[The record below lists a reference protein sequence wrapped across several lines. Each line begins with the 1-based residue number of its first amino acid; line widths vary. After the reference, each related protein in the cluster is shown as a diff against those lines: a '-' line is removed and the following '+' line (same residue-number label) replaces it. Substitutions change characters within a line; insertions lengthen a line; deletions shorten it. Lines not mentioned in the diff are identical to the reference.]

1 MASVGERLSSARG
14 RAFIGREEELGRF
27 EASLAGDPQAPFVF
41 YAYGPGGIGKSTLL
55 RRLADRARSAGR
67 VPVEL
72 DGRFVSRD
80 PADFERAAASFLDVP
95 GTVLF
100 VDSFE
105 HCQWLESWLWQH
117 FLPRAA
123 DGALAVVA
131 GRVAPRAQWSADPA
145 WAGVLHVSELKP
157 FADEQSRSLLAAARL
172 RPELRD
178 RVLRF
183 AGGNP
188 LALSLAAA
196 AGAGSAGWSQEEI
209 WAPSADVLRT
219 LLAGLIGEVPTA
231 AHRRALEVAAQAHST
246 SEELL
251 SSVLPGEDAHLLFS
265 WLRDLPFMESTHRG
279 LHPHDAARE
288 TLAADLRWRA
298 PHAFL
303 AMRRRLAEEYL
314 RILREAPE
322 ECVWTVT
329 DELFYLFKET
339 ETLARLRT
347 WSREDEVHD
356 RPLQPGDIDAVLRM
370 AEQTEGPAS
379 AGLVHYWA
387 RRQPQAFSVY
397 RRVGTGRIVAF
408 TARLVLPAPPDPQ
421 DLATDPVVAA
431 AWAHTESTAP
441 VRPGEHIGVSRFSV
455 YPERYQVPSRVI
467 DLSSSRAQAEAA
479 RARGRAYG
487 FAVYQ
492 DADAWAAR
500 VKGTLVDT
508 GARPRVGEHTYGL
521 FCVDWREVPVE
532 TWLRRFMSAADA
544 PARPGPAGIS
554 RTAFD
559 QAVREALAHWRDAGA
574 FSACALLRTRLAAD
588 FEDPVGELRGLL
600 RRAVDGLAGDPRG
613 VRARE
618 ALTAGYFSGAPTQE
632 AAARR
637 LGLPYGTYRRHLRQG
652 LDLLCEALW
661 QWELHGPDEHGEGT
675 APTDG

>member
-1 MASVGERLSSARG
+1 MVSVGERLSTARV
-14 RAFIGREEELGRF
+14 RAFIGRDEQLVRF
-27 EASLAGDPQAPFVF
+27 GEALAGDPQAPFAF
-41 YAYGPGGIGKSTLL
+41 YVYGPGGIGKSTLL
-55 RRLADRARSAGR
+55 RRLADHARTAGR
-67 VPVEL
+67 LLVEL

-80 PADFERAAASFLDVP
+80 PADFERAAGPFLDVP
-95 GTVLF
+95 GTVLV

-105 HCQWLESWLWQH
+105 HCQWLESWLWHH

-123 DGALAVVA
+123 DSALVVLA
-131 GRVAPRAQWSADPA
+131 GRLAPQPQWTADPA
-145 WAGVLHVSELKP
+145 WAGLLHVTELEPFSEDQ
-157 FADEQSRSLLAAARL
+157 ARNLLTAAQL
-172 RPELRD
+172 RPELAD

-196 AGAGSAGWSQEEI
+196 AGSTGYGGEAI

-231 AHRRALEVAAQAHST
+231 AHRRALEVAAQAYAT

-251 SSVLPGEDAHLLFS
+251 SAVLPEEDAHLLFS

-298 PHAFL
+298 PTAF
-303 AMRRRLAEEYL
+303 ATMRRRMAEEYL
-314 RILREAPE
+314 RVLREAPE
-322 ECVWTVT
+322 ERVWTVT
-329 DELFYLFKET
+329 DELFYLFREG

-347 WSREDEVHD
+347 WSREEEVHD
-356 RPLQPGDIDAVLRM
+356 RPLHPGDMAVVLRM
-370 AEQTEGPAS
+370 AAETEGAAS
-379 AGLVHYWA
+379 AELVRYWA
-387 RRQPQAFSVY
+387 QRQPQAFSVY
-397 RRVGTGRIVAF
+397 RLVSTGRIVAF
-408 TARLVLPAPPDPQ
+408 TARLALPAPPDPE

-431 AWAHTESTAP
+431 AWAHTDSTAP
-441 VRPGEHIGVSRFSV
+441 VSPGEHIGISRFSI

-467 DLSSSRAQAEAA
+467 DLSSSRAQAESA

-487 FAVYQ
+487 FAVFQ
-492 DADAWAAR
+492 DAETWAER
-500 VKGTLVDT
+500 VQGTLGDT
-508 GARPRVGEHTYGL
+508 GARPRVGAHTYGL
-521 FCVDWREVPVE
+521 FCVDWRQESVE
-532 TWLRRFMSAADA
+532 AWLRRFISATEVPVRA
-544 PARPGPAGIS
+544 GPPPVS
-554 RTAFD
+554 RAAFD
-559 QAVREALAHWRDAGA
+559 QAVREALTHWRDPGSFAAGA
-574 FSACALLRTRLAAD
+574 LMRSRLAAD
-588 FEDPVGELRGLL
+588 LDEPVEELRTLVRG
-600 RRAVDGLAGDPRG
+600 AVDDLAQDPRG

-661 QWELHGPDEHGEGT
+661 QWELDGPGK
-675 APTDG
+675 AP

>member
-1 MASVGERLSSARG
+1 MGSVGERLSTARG
-14 RAFIGREEELGRF
+14 RAFIGREEQLQSFR
-27 EASLAGDPQAPFVF
+27 AALAGDQQSPFAF
-41 YAYGPGGIGKSTLL
+41 YVHGPGGIGKSTLL
-55 RRLADRARSAGR
+55 RRLADHARTAGR
-67 VPVEL
+67 LLVEL

-80 PADFERAAASFLDVP
+80 PADFERAAGPFLDVP
-95 GTVLF
+95 GTVLV

-105 HCQWLESWLWQH
+105 HCQWLESWLWHH

-123 DGALAVVA
+123 DGTLVVLA
-131 GRVAPRAQWSADPA
+131 GRLAPQPQWTADPA
-145 WAGVLHVSELKP
+145 WTGLLHVSELEP
-157 FADEQSRSLLAAARL
+157 FSEHQAQSLLDSAQL
-172 RPELRD
+172 RPEVRD
-178 RVLRF
+178 RILRF

-196 AGAGSAGWSQEEI
+196 AGSAGACDEEAWS
-209 WAPSADVLRT
+209 PSADVLRT

-231 AHRRALEVAAQAHST
+231 AHRRALEVAAQAYAT

-251 SSVLPGEDAHLLFS
+251 CAVLPGEDAHLLFS

-298 PHAFL
+298 PTAFA
-303 AMRRRLAEEYL
+303 AMRRLLAEEYL
-314 RILREAPE
+314 RVLREAPE
-322 ECVWTVT
+322 ERVWTVT
-329 DELFYLFKET
+329 DELFYLFREG

-356 RPLQPGDIDAVLRM
+356 RPLHPGDIAVVLRM
-370 AEQTEGPAS
+370 AAETEGAAS
-379 AGLVHYWA
+379 AELVRYWA

-397 RRVGTGRIVAF
+397 RLVSTGRIVAF
-408 TARLVLPAPPDPQ
+408 TARLALPAPPDPE

-431 AWAHTESTAP
+431 AWEHTAATAP
-441 VRPGEHIGVSRFSV
+441 VGPGEHIGVSRFSV

-467 DLSSSRAQAEAA
+467 DLSSSRAQAESA

-492 DADAWAAR
+492 DAETWAER
-500 VKGTLVDT
+500 VRGTLADT

-521 FCVDWREVPVE
+521 FAVDWRQEPVE
-532 TWLRRFMSAADA
+532 AWLRRFMSATGA
-544 PARPGPAGIS
+544 PVRSGPSPVS

-559 QAVREALAHWRDAGA
+559 QAVREALTHWRDAGA
-574 FSACALLRTRLAAD
+574 FAAGALLRARLAAD
-588 FEDPVGELRGLL
+588 SSEPVEEVRALL
-600 RRAVDGLAGDPRG
+600 RRSVDDLARDPRG
-613 VRARE
+613 VRARD
-618 ALTAGYFSGAPTQE
+618 ALAAGYFSGAPTQE

-652 LDLLCEALW
+652 LDLLCEVLW
-661 QWELHGPDEHGEGT
+661 QQELHGPPT
-675 APTDG
+675 AS

>member
-1 MASVGERLSSARG
+1 MASVGARLSSARV
-14 RAFIGREEELGRF
+14 RAFIGRDEELGYF
-27 EASLAGDPQAPFVF
+27 GKALADDPQAPFAF
-41 YAYGPGGIGKSTLL
+41 YLFGPGGIGKSTLL
-55 RRLADRARSAGR
+55 RRLADDARAAGR
-67 VPVEL
+67 LLIEL

-80 PADFERAAASFLDVP
+80 PADFERAAGPFLDVP
-95 GTVLF
+95 GTVLV

-123 DGALAVVA
+123 EDTLVVLA
-131 GRVAPRAQWSADPA
+131 GRLAPQPQWTADPA
-145 WAGVLHVSELKP
+145 WAGLLHVTELQPFSE
-157 FADEQSRSLLAAARL
+157 EQARSLLAAAQI

-183 AGGNP
+183 AAGNP

-196 AGAGSAGWSQEEI
+196 AGSTGCSREEI

-251 SSVLPGEDAHLLFS
+251 DAVLPEHDAHLLFS

-298 PHAFL
+298 PNAFVT
-303 AMRRRLAEEYL
+303 MRERLADEYL
-314 RILREAPE
+314 RLLREAPE
-322 ECVWTVT
+322 ERVWTVT
-329 DELFYLFKET
+329 DELFYLFREGK
-339 ETLARLRT
+339 TLARLRT

-356 RPLQPGDIDAVLRM
+356 RPLHPEDLDVILRM
-370 AEQTEGPAS
+370 TEETEGAAS
-379 AGLVHYWA
+379 AELVRYWA
-387 RRQPQAFSVY
+387 QRQPQAFSVY
-397 RRVGTGRIVAF
+397 RLVSTGRTVAF
-408 TARLVLPAPPDPQ
+408 TARLALPAPPDPQ
-421 DLATDPVVAA
+421 DLDTDPVVAA
-431 AWAHTESTAP
+431 AWEYTNATEP
-441 VRPGEHIGVSRFSV
+441 VRPGEHIGISRFSV

-467 DLSSSRAQAEAA
+467 DLSSSRAQAESA

-487 FAVYQ
+487 FAVFR
-492 DADAWAAR
+492 DAETWAER
-500 VKGTLVDT
+500 VKGTLGDT
-508 GARPRVGEHTYGL
+508 GARPRVGDHTYGL
-521 FCVDWREVPVE
+521 FSVDWRREPVE
-532 TWLRRFMSAADA
+532 TWLHRFISATEV
-544 PARPGPAGIS
+544 PVRSGPSPVS

-559 QAVREALAHWRDAGA
+559 QAVREALTHWRDAGTFA
-574 FSACALLRTRLAAD
+574 ACALLRARLAAD
-588 FEDPVGELRGLL
+588 FREPVEELRTLL
-600 RRAVDGLAGDPRG
+600 RQAVDDLAHDPRG
-613 VRARE
+613 ARARE

-637 LGLPYGTYRRHLRQG
+637 LGLPYGTYRRHLRLG

-661 QWELHGPDEHGEGT
+661 QQELHGPQQQ
-675 APTDG
+675 

>member
-1 MASVGERLSSARG
+1 MASVGERLSRARIRSFVG
-14 RAFIGREEELGRF
+14 RDEELGRF
-27 EASLAGDPQAPFVF
+27 ERALAGDPRAPFAF
-41 YAYGPGGIGKSTLL
+41 YVCGPGGIGKSTLL
-55 RRLADRARSAGR
+55 RCMADRARAAGR
-67 VPVEL
+67 TLVEL

-80 PADFERAAASFLDVP
+80 PADFERAAGPLLDVP

-105 HCQWLESWLWQH
+105 HSQWLESWLWQH

-123 DGALAVVA
+123 DGTLVVLG
-131 GRVAPRAQWSADPA
+131 GRLTPQPQWTTDPA
-145 WAGVLHVSELKP
+145 WAGLLHVTELQPFSE
-157 FADEQSRSLLAAARL
+157 EQARSLLAAARI

-183 AGGNP
+183 AAGNP

-196 AGAGSAGWSQEEI
+196 AGSAGCGSEEI

-219 LLAGLIGEVPTA
+219 LLAGLVGDVPSA

-251 SSVLPGEDAHLLFS
+251 ASVLPDEDAHLLFS

-298 PHAFL
+298 PHAFA
-303 AMRRRLAEEYL
+303 AMRQRLAEEYL
-314 RILREAPE
+314 RLLREAPE
-322 ECVWTVT
+322 ERGWIVT
-329 DELFYLFKET
+329 DELFYLFRER
-339 ETLARLRT
+339 EILARVRT

-356 RPLQPGDIDAVLRM
+356 RPLHPDDLDTVLGM
-370 AEQTEGPAS
+370 AEETEGPAS
-379 AGLVHYWA
+379 AELVRYWA
-387 RRQPQAFSVY
+387 ERQPQAFSVY
-397 RRVGTGRIVAF
+397 RLVGTGRIVAF
-408 TARLVLPAPPDPQ
+408 TTRLALPAPADPQ

-431 AWAHTESTAP
+431 AWAHTEATAP
-441 VRPGEHIGVSRFSV
+441 VSPGEHIGISRFSV

-487 FAVYQ
+487 FAVWR
-492 DADAWAAR
+492 DAETWGER
-500 VKGTLVDT
+500 VKGTLSDT
-508 GARPRVGEHTYGL
+508 GARPRVGAHSYGL
-521 FCVDWREVPVE
+521 FFVDWRQLPVEAWLGRFISASEVP
-532 TWLRRFMSAADA
+532 A
-544 PARPGPAGIS
+544 PPGPSGFS

-559 QAVREALAHWRDAGA
+559 QAVREALTHWRDPAA
-574 FSACALLRTRLAAD
+574 FAACALTRTRLAAD
-588 FEDPVGELRGLL
+588 LADPVQELRDLL
-600 RRAVDGLAGDPRG
+600 RRSVDDLADEPRG
-613 VRARE
+613 VRARD

-637 LGLPYGTYRRHLRQG
+637 LSLPYGTYRRHVRQG

-661 QWELHGPDEHGEGT
+661 QQELHGPR
-675 APTDG
+675 

>member
-1 MASVGERLSSARG
+1 MVSVGERLSRART
-14 RAFIGREEELGRF
+14 RAFVGRDEELGRF
-27 EASLAGDPQAPFVF
+27 EQALAGDPQAPFAF
-41 YAYGPGGIGKSTLL
+41 YVCGPGGIGKSTLL
-55 RRLADRARSAGR
+55 RCMADRARAAGR
-67 VPVEL
+67 LLVEL

-80 PADFERAAASFLDVP
+80 PAEFERAAGPFLDVA

-105 HCQWLESWLWQH
+105 HSQWLESWLWQH

-123 DGALAVVA
+123 DGTLVVLG
-131 GRVAPRAQWSADPA
+131 GRHTPQPQWTTDPA
-145 WAGVLHVSELKP
+145 WSGLLHVIELQPFSE
-157 FADEQSRSLLAAARL
+157 EQSRSLLAAAQI

-183 AGGNP
+183 AAGNP

-196 AGAGSAGWSQEEI
+196 AGSAGCSSEAV

-219 LLAGLIGEVPTA
+219 LLAGLIGDVPSA
-231 AHRRALEVAAQAHST
+231 AHRRALEVVAQAHST

-251 SSVLPGEDAHLLFS
+251 TAVLPEEDAHLLFS

-298 PHAFL
+298 PHAF
-303 AMRRRLAEEYL
+303 ASMRQRLAEEYL
-314 RILREAPE
+314 RLLREAPE
-322 ECVWTVT
+322 ERVWTVT
-329 DELFYLFKET
+329 DDLFHLFRER
-339 ETLARLRT
+339 EILARLRT

-356 RPLQPGDIDAVLRM
+356 RPLHPDDLDAVLRM
-370 AEQTEGPAS
+370 AEETEGPAS
-379 AGLVHYWA
+379 ADLVRYWA
-387 RRQPQAFSVY
+387 ERQPQAFSVY
-397 RRVGTGRIVAF
+397 RLVSTGRVVAF
-408 TARLVLPAPPDPQ
+408 TTRLALPAPPDPQ

-431 AWAHTESTAP
+431 AWAHTDATAP
-441 VRPGEHIGVSRFSV
+441 VGPGEHIGISRFTI

-467 DLSSSRAQAEAA
+467 DLSSSRAQAESA
-479 RARGRAYG
+479 RARSRAYG
-487 FAVYQ
+487 FAVWR
-492 DADAWAAR
+492 DAETWAER
-500 VKGTLVDT
+500 VKGTLDDT

-521 FCVDWREVPVE
+521 FCVDWRQVPVE
-532 TWLRRFMSAADA
+532 AWLGRFISATEA
-544 PARPGPAGIS
+544 PAAPGPSGFS

-559 QAVREALAHWRDAGA
+559 QAVREALTHWRDPAA
-574 FSACALLRTRLAAD
+574 FAACALTRTRLAAD
-588 FEDPVGELRGLL
+588 LADPVGELRALL
-600 RRAVDGLAGDPRG
+600 RQAVDDLAGDPRG

-637 LGLPYGTYRRHLRQG
+637 LSLPYGTYRRHVRQG

-661 QWELHGPDEHGEGT
+661 QQELHGPR
-675 APTDG
+675 

>member
-1 MASVGERLSSARG
+1 MGERLSRART
-14 RAFIGREEELGRF
+14 RAFVGRDEELGRF
-27 EASLAGDPQAPFVF
+27 EKALAGDPQAPFAF
-41 YAYGPGGIGKSTLL
+41 YVCGPGGIGKSTLL
-55 RRLADRARSAGR
+55 RCMADRARAAGR
-67 VPVEL
+67 LLVEL

-80 PADFERAAASFLDVP
+80 PAEFERAAGPFLDVA

-105 HCQWLESWLWQH
+105 HSQWLESWLWQH

-123 DGALAVVA
+123 DGTLVVLG
-131 GRVAPRAQWSADPA
+131 GRHTPQPQWTTDPA
-145 WAGVLHVSELKP
+145 WSGLLHVIELQPFSE
-157 FADEQSRSLLAAARL
+157 EQSRSLLAAARI

-183 AGGNP
+183 AAGNP

-196 AGAGSAGWSQEEI
+196 AGSAGCGSEAI

-219 LLAGLIGEVPTA
+219 LLAGLIGDVPSA
-231 AHRRALEVAAQAHST
+231 AHRRALEVVAQAHST

-251 SSVLPGEDAHLLFS
+251 TAVLPEEDAHLLFS

-298 PHAFL
+298 PHAF
-303 AMRRRLAEEYL
+303 ASMRQRLAEEYL
-314 RILREAPE
+314 RLLREAPE
-322 ECVWTVT
+322 ERVWTVT
-329 DELFYLFKET
+329 DDLFHLFRER
-339 ETLARLRT
+339 EILARLRT

-356 RPLQPGDIDAVLRM
+356 RPLHPDDLDAVLRM
-370 AEQTEGPAS
+370 AEETEGPAS
-379 AGLVHYWA
+379 ADLVRYWA
-387 RRQPQAFSVY
+387 ESQPQAFSVY
-397 RRVGTGRIVAF
+397 RLVSTGRVVAF
-408 TARLVLPAPPDPQ
+408 TTRLALPAPPDPQ

-431 AWAHTESTAP
+431 AWAHTDATAP
-441 VRPGEHIGVSRFSV
+441 VGPGEHIGISRFTI

-467 DLSSSRAQAEAA
+467 DLSSSRAQAESA
-479 RARGRAYG
+479 RARSRAYG
-487 FAVYQ
+487 FAVWR
-492 DADAWAAR
+492 DAETWAER
-500 VKGTLVDT
+500 VKGTLDDT

-521 FCVDWREVPVE
+521 FCVDWRHVPVE
-532 TWLRRFMSAADA
+532 AWLGRFISATEA
-544 PARPGPAGIS
+544 PAAPGPSGFS

-559 QAVREALAHWRDAGA
+559 QAVREALTHWRDPAEFA
-574 FSACALLRTRLAAD
+574 ACALTRTRLAAD
-588 FEDPVGELRGLL
+588 LADPVGELRALL
-600 RRAVDGLAGDPRG
+600 RQAVDDLAGDPRG

-637 LGLPYGTYRRHLRQG
+637 LSLPYGTYRRHVRQG

-661 QWELHGPDEHGEGT
+661 QQELHGPR
-675 APTDG
+675 

>member
-1 MASVGERLSSARG
+1 M
-14 RAFIGREEELGRF
+14 RAFIGRDEQLTRF
-27 EASLAGDPQAPFVF
+27 GEALAGDPHAPFAF

-55 RRLADRARSAGR
+55 RRMADHARSAGR
-67 VPVEL
+67 PLVEL

-80 PADFERAAASFLDVP
+80 PADFERAAGPFLDVP
-95 GTVLF
+95 GTVLV

-105 HCQWLESWLWQH
+105 HCQWLESWLRHH

-123 DGALAVVA
+123 DSTLVVLA
-131 GRVAPRAQWSADPA
+131 GRLAPQPQWTADPA
-145 WAGVLHVSELKP
+145 WAGLLHVSELEP
-157 FADEQSRSLLAAARL
+157 FSEDQARSLLETARL
-172 RPELRD
+172 RPELES

-196 AGAGSAGWSQEEI
+196 AGPTGFEEAEI
-209 WAPSADVLRT
+209 WAPSADILRT

-231 AHRRALEVAAQAHST
+231 AHRRALEVAAQAYTT

-251 SSVLPGEDAHLLFS
+251 AAVLHEEDSHLLFS

-298 PHAFL
+298 PTAFA

-314 RILREAPE
+314 RVLREAPE
-322 ECVWTVT
+322 ERVWTVT
-329 DELFYLFKET
+329 DELFYLFREG

-356 RPLQPGDIDAVLRM
+356 RPLHPGDLAVVLRM
-370 AEQTEGPAS
+370 ATETEGPAS
-379 AGLVHYWA
+379 AELVRYWA
-387 RRQPQAFSVY
+387 QRQPRAFSVY
-397 RRVGTGRIVAF
+397 RLVSTGRIVAF
-408 TARLVLPAPPDPQ
+408 TARLALPAPPDPQ

-431 AWAHTESTAP
+431 AWRHTEATAP
-441 VRPGEHIGVSRFSV
+441 VRPGEHIGVSRFSI

-467 DLSSSRAQAEAA
+467 DLSSSRAQAESA

-487 FAVYQ
+487 FAVFR
-492 DADAWAAR
+492 DAETWAER
-500 VKGTLVDT
+500 VKGTLGDT
-508 GARPRVGEHTYGL
+508 GARPRVGEHTYGV
-521 FCVDWREVPVE
+521 FGVDWRREPVE
-532 TWLRRFMSAADA
+532 AWLRRFLPDTDE
-544 PARPGPAGIS
+544 PAVSGPSPVTRA
-554 RTAFD
+554 AFD
-559 QAVREALAHWRDAGA
+559 RAVRESLAHWRDAGA
-574 FSACALLRTRLAAD
+574 FAAGALMRVRLAAD
-588 FEDPVGELRGLL
+588 FAEPVEELRALL
-600 RRAVDGLAGDPRG
+600 RRTVEDLARDPRG
-613 VRARE
+613 ARARE

-652 LDLLCEALW
+652 LELLCEALW
-661 QWELHGPDEHGEGT
+661 QRELHGPVE
-675 APTDG
+675 AS

>member
-1 MASVGERLSSARG
+1 MVSVGERLSRARI
-14 RAFIGREEELGRF
+14 RAFVGREAELECF
-27 EASLAGDPQAPFVF
+27 EGALAGDAHAPFAF
-41 YAYGPGGIGKSTLL
+41 YVCGPGGIGKSSLL
-55 RRLADRARSAGR
+55 RCLADRGRTAGR
-67 VPVEL
+67 LLVEL

-80 PADFERAAASFLDVP
+80 PADFERAAGPFLDVP

-123 DGALAVVA
+123 DDTLIVLA
-131 GRVAPRAQWSADPA
+131 GRLTPQPQWTADPA
-145 WAGVLHVSELKP
+145 WTGLLHVTELQPFSE
-157 FADEQSRSLLAAARL
+157 EQALGLLTAAQI

-183 AGGNP
+183 AAGNP

-196 AGAGSAGWSQEEI
+196 AGSAGCSSEEI

-219 LLAGLIGEVPTA
+219 LLAGLIGDVPSA
-231 AHRRALEVAAQAHST
+231 AHRRALEVVAQAHST

-251 SSVLPGEDAHLLFS
+251 TAVLPEEDAHLLFS

-298 PHAFL
+298 PHAFTT
-303 AMRRRLAEEYL
+303 MRQRLAEEYL
-314 RILREAPE
+314 RLLREAPE
-322 ECVWTVT
+322 ERVWTVT
-329 DELFYLFKET
+329 DELFYLFREG
-339 ETLARLRT
+339 EILARLRT

-356 RPLQPGDIDAVLRM
+356 RPLHPDDMDAVLRM
-370 AEQTEGPAS
+370 AQETEGPAS
-379 AGLVHYWA
+379 AELVRYWA
-387 RRQPQAFSVY
+387 QRQPQAFSVY
-397 RRVGTGRIVAF
+397 RLVSTGRIVAF
-408 TARLVLPAPPDPQ
+408 TTRLALPAPADPQ

-431 AWAHTESTAP
+431 AWAHTDATAP
-441 VRPGEHIGVSRFSV
+441 VSPGEHIGISRFSV
-455 YPERYQVPSRVI
+455 YPERYQIPSRVI

-487 FAVYQ
+487 FAVWR
-492 DADAWAAR
+492 DAETWAER
-500 VKGTLVDT
+500 VRGTLSDT
-508 GARPRVGEHTYGL
+508 GARPRVGAHTYGL
-521 FCVDWREVPVE
+521 FCVDWRQLSVEAWLGRFISATEVP
-532 TWLRRFMSAADA
+532 A
-544 PARPGPAGIS
+544 PPGPSGFS
-554 RTAFD
+554 RTTFD
-559 QAVREALAHWRDAGA
+559 QAVREALTHWRDPAA
-574 FSACALLRTRLAAD
+574 FTACALTRTRLAAD
-588 FEDPVGELRGLL
+588 LSDPVGELRALL
-600 RRAVDGLAGDPRG
+600 RQAVDDLAGDPRG

-637 LGLPYGTYRRHLRQG
+637 LSLPYGTYRRHVRQG

-661 QWELHGPDEHGEGT
+661 QQELHGPR
-675 APTDG
+675 